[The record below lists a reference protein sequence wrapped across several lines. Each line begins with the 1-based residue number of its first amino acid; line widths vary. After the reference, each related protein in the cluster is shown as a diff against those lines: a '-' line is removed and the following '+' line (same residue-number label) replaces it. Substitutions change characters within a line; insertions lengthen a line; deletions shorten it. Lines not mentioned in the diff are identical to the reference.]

1 LPAVQAASPFRP
13 DSPRY
18 KYNFIA
24 DVVDKAAPGV
34 VYIEILGRHPFS
46 GREVPI
52 SNGSGFVVSEDGL
65 IVTNA
70 HVVANK
76 RRVRVKLANGEV
88 YNAVVDDVDQVADLA
103 ILKIEAKHPLPAL
116 LLGHSSDVRQGEFVV
131 AMGSPFALQNT
142 ITSGIVSSAQ
152 RGSRELGL
160 SHSNMDYIQ
169 TDAAIDF
176 GNSGGP
182 LLNLDGEVIGINTM
196 KVTAGISFAIPSD
209 RLKEF
214 LNRAKTKQRSW
225 FSSSEMKRRYI
236 GVMMLTLTPKR
247 CIPHCSTL
255 PLGSS
260 VLVSKFKKI
269 YIFLYI
275 YIIICSDNKW
285 AGLNNRNSFTVEGIE
300 PRESQ
305 IAHTGI
311 QVISAF
317 PILRLKSLQLISFQF
332 KLLVS
337 PFYLLNS
344 LTCKGGGGSGKKQY
358 RNNSS
363 VQSFKTTNRQEV
375 VGEENQEMGKI
386 QGRLWDSKHKSV
398 RSIFC
403 FLFVFLK
410 RKKKKKKRYLFNLD
424 KKRDT
429 LFLLFIFLYPSILA
443 ELKLRD
449 PGFPDVSH
457 GVLIHK
463 VIIGSPAYHA
473 GLKPGDIILKI
484 NEKTV
489 QTAEHIYD
497 AVRSEQNLTMVV
509 QRGHEVLMM
518 SVTPEVTE

>member
-1 LPAVQAASPFRP
+1 MHSANDIEGSRDISYWVWEPLGLWALPAVQAASPFRP

-236 GVMMLTLTPKR
+236 GVMMLTLTP
-247 CIPHCSTL
+247 
-255 PLGSS
+255 
-260 VLVSKFKKI
+260 
-269 YIFLYI
+269 
-275 YIIICSDNKW
+275 N
-285 AGLNNRNSFTVEGIE
+285 
-300 PRESQ
+300 
-305 IAHTGI
+305 
-311 QVISAF
+311 
-317 PILRLKSLQLISFQF
+317 
-332 KLLVS
+332 
-337 PFYLLNS
+337 
-344 LTCKGGGGSGKKQY
+344 
-358 RNNSS
+358 
-363 VQSFKTTNRQEV
+363 
-375 VGEENQEMGKI
+375 
-386 QGRLWDSKHKSV
+386 
-398 RSIFC
+398 
-403 FLFVFLK
+403 
-410 RKKKKKKRYLFNLD
+410 
-424 KKRDT
+424 
-429 LFLLFIFLYPSILA
+429 ILA